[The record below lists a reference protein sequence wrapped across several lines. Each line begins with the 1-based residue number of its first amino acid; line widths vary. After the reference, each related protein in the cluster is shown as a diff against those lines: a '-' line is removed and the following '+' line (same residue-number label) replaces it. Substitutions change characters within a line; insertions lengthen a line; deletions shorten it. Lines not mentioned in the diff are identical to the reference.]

1 MSKKGQTRW
10 TSGAERIEEHGSST
24 AFDSTAL
31 DSTLWEPPTSLISA
45 GIAEV
50 WAFLIIAG
58 QAVVLTICQSHVV
71 AHAADRWPR
80 NKYRR

>member
-1 MSKKGQTRW
+1 M
-10 TSGAERIEEHGSST
+10 
-24 AFDSTAL
+24 
-31 DSTLWEPPTSLISA
+31 ISA

-58 QAVVLTICQSHVV
+58 QAVVLIIRQTHVI
-71 AHAADRWPR
+71 AHVADRWPR